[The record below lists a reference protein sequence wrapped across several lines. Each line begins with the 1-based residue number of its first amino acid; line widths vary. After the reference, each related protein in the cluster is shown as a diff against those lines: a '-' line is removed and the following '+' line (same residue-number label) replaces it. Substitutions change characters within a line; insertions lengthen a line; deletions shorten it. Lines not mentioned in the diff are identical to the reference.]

1 MASTTQ
7 LSVIKKFMQSL
18 DKTDLSGT
26 SAVDAA
32 IKACSNSKFSSA
44 QEIINQ
50 MITDCQNAGSADSFL
65 KNYCGIILD
74 NSDTGAI
81 TGSDVG
87 GSTTKTAESVV
98 PEDGDWKTFTGN
110 SFVANGVTF
119 KLVSYDSSLNYTSR
133 SYSSLSNVQKIMWRG
148 LYSWWGKEAVN
159 LISESYTSSFGFTSS
174 SSATT
179 KTIRFGFVENDPG
192 TLAWTAT
199 YSSDGYKT
207 ASDLGFAINMDYYS
221 NLSSTNKN
229 GYDVSS
235 GQSYLD
241 RNLAH
246 EFTHAVM
253 SANINYFVYLPTII
267 KEGMAEL
274 THGID
279 DKRTKDIQTLAGDS
293 SLLQQALTLDSS
305 GYHYVSG
312 VNAPD
317 YAGGYMFLHYLAKQI
332 ADADS
337 GDDDDDDDDDI
348 NYQGKF
354 IFNYQNNTVI
364 SGSAYND
371 TVYSSGTKVTINGA
385 AGDDVISSFG
395 KTVKLNGESG
405 DDYLR
410 SYSNNSTATIKGGAG
425 KDSLVGGGYNVKMYG
440 GADKDYIYIYAND
453 EKVSIHGGAGADEV
467 YDGGTK
473 TSVNGGAGNDYVHIY
488 SGASNTTIKA
498 GTGNDTIKSYSKNK
512 VTYVYKSGDGKDVI
526 DGFNFGTDK
535 IIISSGKVSSTSYS
549 GNDVILKIGSGSIT
563 VKDGK
568 GKKITINGKSKT
580 YGKSS
585 TSAAI
590 TGYKAPSS
598 TIYVNNEAALTSN
611 AKSNIQG
618 SASSLNNA
626 VADTWFTKDSTTYY
640 DGNDL
645 TSILN
650 VAPAPVIDTNFK
662 NANPYSVEENTPILT
677 YVKAKD

>member
-32 IKACSNSKFSSA
+32 VKACSNSKFSSA
-44 QEIINQ
+44 QAVINQ
-50 MITDCQNAGSADSFL
+50 MLTDCQNSESADSFL
-65 KNYCGIILD
+65 RNYCGIILG

-87 GSTTKTAESVV
+87 GSTTKTATSIV

-110 SFVANGVTF
+110 AFVANGVTF
-119 KLVSYDSSLNYTSR
+119 KLVSYDSNFNYTSR
-133 SYSSLSNVQKIMWRG
+133 SYNSLSSVQKIMWRG
-148 LYSWWGKEAVN
+148 LYSWWGKESVG
-159 LISESYTSSFGFTSS
+159 LISDSYTSAFGFTSD
-174 SSATT
+174 SSATV

-192 TLAWTAT
+192 TLAWTTT
-199 YSSDGYKT
+199 YSTDGYKT

-229 GYDVSS
+229 GYDASS
-235 GQSYLD
+235 GQPYLD
-241 RNLAH
+241 RTLAH

-267 KEGMAEL
+267 KEGMAEF

-279 DKRTKDIQTLAGDS
+279 DVRANDIQTLAGDS

-332 ADADS
+332 ADSSS
-337 GDDDDDDDDDI
+337 GDDDDDDDDDGDEI
-348 NYQGKF
+348 NYNGNF
-354 IFNYQNNTVI
+354 VFNYKNNTVI

-371 TVYSSGTKVTINGA
+371 TILSSGTKVTINGN

-395 KTVKLNGESG
+395 QKAKLNGGSG

-410 SYSNNSTATIKGGAG
+410 SYSNNTASTFRGGTG
-425 KDSLVGGGYNVKMYG
+425 KDSLVGGGYNVKLYG
-440 GADKDYIYIYAND
+440 GTDKDYIYVHAND
-453 EKVSIHGGAGADEV
+453 EKISIHGGAGADEI
-467 YDGGTK
+467 YDGGIK
-473 TSVNGGAGNDYVHIY
+473 TSVNGGAGNDYIHLY
-488 SGASNTTIKA
+488 SGASNTTVKA

-512 VTYVYKSGDGKDVI
+512 VTYVYKSGDGKDII

-535 IIISSGKVSSTSYS
+535 ITISSGKVNSTSYS

-563 VKDGK
+563 VKNGK

-585 TSAAI
+585 SSTAV
-590 TGYKAPSS
+590 TGYSAPSS
-598 TIYVNNEAALTSN
+598 TVYVDTEAALTST
-611 AKSNIQG
+611 AKSNVEG
-618 SASSLNNA
+618 SAASLT
-626 VADTWFTKDSTTYY
+626 DTWFTKDSATSY
-640 DGNDL
+640 DGNNL
-645 TSILN
+645 TSIMN
-650 VAPAPVIDTNFK
+650 TASAPVIDANFK
-662 NANPYSVEENTPILT
+662 NANPYSADGNTPILT
-677 YVKAKD
+677 YVKANG